1 MRRARVASMAATATF
16 APSRARAPALG
27 AASPRLRDRL
37 VGDARRPVGVVPRG
51 GGRAFAPIRR
61 GFAASA
67 RASRDARNTYLL
79 TAYELDAPPVIEVA
93 TLRLVAK
100 RRGADADLWRR
111 VRLAREVRVGTAT
124 PGEGD
129 ELELFV
135 PAPANWG
142 PHPSAPNTAVLR
154 AGAAGPVTA
163 ALRAALG
170 PDVELVED
178 PPTILPPPTTRAA
191 DPADGSRP
199 DADYFDAVADA
210 RLALIRE
217 CLYARL
223 TAVAGDAYE
232 VSRDGARG
240 VLLAETPPRKKAP
253 SSSSGAPDVPGTR
266 RVFRLTAEE
275 RPARDADDG
284 SHLESSAETLATRI
298 VFAAS
303 REPLP
308 PARTVRDLVDA
319 ALAEDDP
326 SRALARLD
334 GAPVRAVGG
343 PRLDGRLRVCLL
355 DGDASGDGVEPTAA
369 GRRTPLPPVGDP
381 GTVGEARSELGG
393 DSLLAYHRKRY
404 PARIPLLDAADPD
417 ARAVWLET
425 GNVFGGATKRSDNE
439 SHPKNN
445 NNTRMMAFPAELLVP
460 KGGGTLLGGSPSSQP
475 LSSSGGPSS
484 SVGDD
489 AATTRVATSL
499 ARDLLGPAF
508 AVFGSGVSR
517 KMLRL
522 PSPPETAS
530 SGPCGKLVGAGGVAS
545 GPAVVPG
552 GVSLGGGGGGA
563 GTTTKKNKA
572 AAGLFLP
579 SSTRVLAY
587 LAHRPGADPGEAR
600 RRVAAG
606 VGAALESWG
615 VERAFADAVLADIA
629 EARAFAWDPA
639 GADAVGSMRERLE
652 RIRVD
657 AVDSLESAP
666 TVVLVDAG
674 GGWTDETVRRAA
686 RAARVARP
694 RRRGPRRV
702 GRSAERTDSAS
713 SSASSSSGGDLDL
726 DLDSDWRALA
736 AELCAARG
744 AQATTFPAFA
754 GDGRGG
760 SGAAGGS
767 VPGVAFGHGGVAFVG
782 VGAPGARVVAV
793 VDENAAVVSSAGGAA
808 EIEEEPENPGEKERD
823 DPNASRR
830 QSRSDRFWTSAAERA
845 VGAALAAWSGTS
857 SSERA
862 SNDPSNDPS
871 NGLVPARLVVHHE
884 GESGRAFARAVARLA
899 SARGVASVDV
909 VDVVS
914 DATTGRV
921 LRWNPDAG
929 VRRAERGLF
938 WVLGPDDALAQTS
951 GPRLAADD
959 DEQEEDRMPAT
970 RPLRLRRRA
979 GRSRAYDLA
988 REVVVLAA
996 AETRG
1001 FEGGHAAPLTL
1012 RGRNREGIAVLLL

>member
-67 RASRDARNTYLL
+67 RASRDARDTYLL

-142 PHPSAPNTAVLR
+142 PHPSAPNAAVLR

-240 VLLAETPPRKKAP
+240 VLLAETPPRKKADDDARER
-253 SSSSGAPDVPGTR
+253 SRSKQVSAPDVPGTR

-275 RPARDADDG
+275 RPTRDAADAESAS
-284 SHLESSAETLATRI
+284 SHLESSAALATRI

-355 DGDASGDGVEPTAA
+355 DGDANGDGVEPTTA
-369 GRRTPLPPVGDP
+369 GRTPLPPVGDP

-393 DSLLAYHRKRY
+393 DSLLTYHRKRY

-425 GNVFGGATKRSDNE
+425 GNFFGGATKSSDDE

-445 NNTRMMAFPAELLVP
+445 NNTRMMAFPAEILVP
-460 KGGGTLLGGSPSSQP
+460 KGGGTLLGGSPSSRP
-475 LSSSGGPSS
+475 LSSSVGPSS

-563 GTTTKKNKA
+563 GTTTNKNKA

-600 RRVAAG
+600 
-606 VGAALESWG
+606 AAL
-615 VERAFADAVLADIA
+615 V
-629 EARAFAWDPA
+629 
-639 GADAVGSMRERLE
+639 
-652 RIRVD
+652 
-657 AVDSLESAP
+657 
-666 TVVLVDAG
+666 T
-674 GGWTDETVRRAA
+674 T
-686 RAARVARP
+686 
-694 RRRGPRRV
+694 RRR
-702 GRSAERTDSAS
+702 
-713 SSASSSSGGDLDL
+713 
-726 DLDSDWRALA
+726 
-736 AELCAARG
+736 LCLG
-744 AQATTFPAFA
+744 ATP
-754 GDGRGG
+754 
-760 SGAAGGS
+760 
-767 VPGVAFGHGGVAFVG
+767 
-782 VGAPGARVVAV
+782 
-793 VDENAAVVSSAGGAA
+793 
-808 EIEEEPENPGEKERD
+808 
-823 DPNASRR
+823 
-830 QSRSDRFWTSAAERA
+830 
-845 VGAALAAWSGTS
+845 
-857 SSERA
+857 
-862 SNDPSNDPS
+862 
-871 NGLVPARLVVHHE
+871 
-884 GESGRAFARAVARLA
+884 
-899 SARGVASVDV
+899 
-909 VDVVS
+909 
-914 DATTGRV
+914 
-921 LRWNPDAG
+921 
-929 VRRAERGLF
+929 
-938 WVLGPDDALAQTS
+938 
-951 GPRLAADD
+951 
-959 DEQEEDRMPAT
+959 
-970 RPLRLRRRA
+970 
-979 GRSRAYDLA
+979 
-988 REVVVLAA
+988 
-996 AETRG
+996 
-1001 FEGGHAAPLTL
+1001 AAP
-1012 RGRNREGIAVLLL
+1012 